1 MMALLVSSLLARA
14 LEIEVGEPVRLPV
27 DTADNLP
34 PTVGFT
40 ANARIQPHGEPAT
53 WWIEYG
59 PDETYGSVSEP
70 RALPGRLDAHFAED
84 WRDGTRQWAAGMSG
98 VQLAH
103 HERGGPDGGP
113 FLRYT
118 DDQGAG
124 NDTNHLDGIGVI
136 HLGPYAYL
144 GNYTQAY
151 PTLPLYLGGGF
162 PDFRGATISVALRGV
177 DWKPHGTEIGTW
189 IQAYRDP
196 TVVDEIPKYLRYPN
210 WAFTGD
216 PQTAHLASGEWE
228 DAEWVLRNRTDDWTF
243 AGANGGRLLYDYGEL
258 DTILRGVNVDFFLL
272 QILYVDLFEQPR
284 GSIDVA
290 DLEIAFRQ
298 HSVCAASNGGRLVRA
313 PEGGT
318 GAELLT
324 DGWRNGPEREWQ
336 SERNPTGPQTFVY
349 AFEDPITLTSF
360 TIHNAVR
367 NPSER
372 VVVEVSEDGGETWTT
387 IRRATLPESSP
398 DGPNF
403 LFFHGWRWALDDE
416 GVAIWAP
423 LHPNPIDRLRVSVL
437 SGYRD
442 ERWGLGEIE
451 AFGTGATERT
461 DDDWYDM
468 TQDVLVGSG
477 TWHFRAVASTA
488 TETVYGRDQV
498 VHVPPGRSP

>member
-1 MMALLVSSLLARA
+1 MVALWMASLVARA
-14 LEIEVGEPVRLPV
+14 LDIHVSEPVPLPV

-40 ANARIQPHGEPAT
+40 ANARIQPHGDPAT

-59 PDETYGSVSEP
+59 PDETYGSVTEP
-70 RALPGRLDAHFAED
+70 RALPGRLTAHFRED
-84 WRDGTRQWAAGMSG
+84 WADGTRQWAAGMSG
-98 VQLAH
+98 VQLTH
-103 HERGGPDGGP
+103 RERGGPDGGP

-118 DDQGAG
+118 DDQTAG
-124 NDTNHLDGIGVI
+124 DDTNHLDGIGMI

-144 GNYTQAY
+144 GNYTWAY
-151 PTLPLYLGGGF
+151 PSLPLYLGGGF

-177 DWKPHGTEIGTW
+177 DWEPHGTEIGTW

-196 TVVDEIPKYLRYPN
+196 SVVDELPEDLRYPN

-216 PQTAHLASGEWE
+216 PQTAHLVSGEWE
-228 DAEWVLRNRTDDWTF
+228 DAEWVLRNRTADWTF

-272 QILYVDLFEQPR
+272 QILYVDLVDQPT

-290 DLEIAFRQ
+290 DLEITFRQ
-298 HSVCAASNGGRLVRA
+298 HSVCAASNGGRLVEDPA
-313 PEGGT
+313 GGT
-318 GAELLT
+318 GAQLLT
-324 DGWRNGPEREWQ
+324 DGWRNGVDHEWQ
-336 SERNPTGPQTFVY
+336 SGRNPTGPQTFVY

-367 NPSER
+367 NPSAR
-372 VVVEVSEDGGETWTT
+372 IAVDVSEDGGGSWTT
-387 IRRATLPESSP
+387 IQRAKLPESSP

-403 LFFHGWRWALDDE
+403 VFFHGWKWVLDDE
-416 GVAIWAP
+416 GTAIWAP
-423 LHPNPIDRLRVSVL
+423 LHPNPIDRLRVRVL

-468 TQDVLVGSG
+468 TQDVLVAPGA
-477 TWHFRAVASTA
+477 WHFRAVAATA
-488 TETVYGRDQV
+488 TETVYGPDQV
-498 VHVPPGRSP
+498 VRIAPRHSH